1 MTFAP
6 ATRPFLAATPRGLI
20 PNRSGSR
27 QDIRRIALGLALA
40 FGITGVGLLAS
51 AGPTY
56 AWDANSFNST
66 SERQLVSLTNQA
78 RAAAGLRALKIDST
92 LTSIARWRSKDMIVK
107 NYFSHNIPPSG
118 KMVFSVLDSKGYCY
132 YLAGENIGWNNY
144 PDDVATATIQRQF
157 MASADHRANI
167 LGKRWDVIG
176 VGAYKGPT
184 GKKMWTVLFA
194 DKCGSTAPKATPKP
208 TPKPTV
214 KAQATPK
221 PTPKPTAVPTPA
233 APIIVESPS
242 PEPTTSPE
250 PTDPNGFGVGPGGN
264 GNGNGNGGDTGN
276 GGASGG
282 GPPPG
287 QGGDNPAGNTSTSM
301 RVVDESAPPGLFE
314 TIVGDVTGFF
324 LGA

>member
-6 ATRPFLAATPRGLI
+6 ATLPFPAATPRGLT

-27 QDIRRIALGLALA
+27 QDIRRIALGLMLA
-40 FGITGVGLLAS
+40 FGITGAGLLAS
-51 AGPTY
+51 AGPIY
-56 AWDANSFNST
+56 AWDAGSFSST

-78 RAAAGLRALKIDST
+78 RAAAGLRALRIDST
-92 LTSIARWRSKDMIVK
+92 LTSIARWRSKDMIVR

-132 YLAGENIGWNNY
+132 SLAGENIGWNNY

-157 MASADHRANI
+157 MDSADHRSNI

-194 DKCGSTAPKATPKP
+194 DKCGSTSTAPKATPKPTTKPTAKATPKP
-208 TPKPTV
+208 TPKPT
-214 KAQATPK
+214 AA
-221 PTPKPTAVPTPA
+221 PTPA

-250 PTDPNGFGVGPGGN
+250 PTDPNGFGGGPGGN

-287 QGGDNPAGNTSTSM
+287 QGGDNPAGDASTSM